1 MKLNIRIKAPVILVP
16 VDSQST
22 NALAIDLGL
31 LEMTNTTIE
40 TPVPSVDQYAV
51 IDEIKLQ
58 LKDIKISKVV
68 MLDISDSAI
77 DSE

>member
-22 NALAIDLGL
+22 DALAIDLGL

-58 LKDIKISKVV
+58 LKDVKISKVV
-68 MLDISDSAI
+68 ILDTNDSQV
-77 DSE
+77 DGE